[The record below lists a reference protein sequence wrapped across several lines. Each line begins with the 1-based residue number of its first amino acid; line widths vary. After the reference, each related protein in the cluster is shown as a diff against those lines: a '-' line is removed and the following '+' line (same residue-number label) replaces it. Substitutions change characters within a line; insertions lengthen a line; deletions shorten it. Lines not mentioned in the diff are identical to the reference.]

1 MRVKG
6 PLNAPVES
14 RVGRYASKTISP
26 VRSSIRLYFVD
37 TPESDSRFPE
47 RNAEQAAYF
56 GITPEQSVQAGK
68 EAREF
73 VRKTLILTPGMGC
86 HAKAQRRKE
95 VGLARNPALLLR
107 VNAEKIPTLCAFAA
121 LRLCVTL
128 FPSIAGSRLMGK
140 PATVFTRWASALGS
154 SRLPR
159 YYIVSWRSRGGI
171 LPICWWRMALPGS
184 TEPA

>member
-1 MRVKG
+1 MTFPFHFRLVFALLLLGGGDALTDGVVHAHSRKFVKLGDGEFLDTAYSDGDSFRMRVG
-6 PLNAPVES
+6 GEEHVF
-14 RVGRYASKTISP
+14 
-26 VRSSIRLYFVD
+26 RLYFVD

-95 VGLARNPALLLR
+95 VGLVRNPALLLR

-121 LRLCVTL
+121 LRLCG
-128 FPSIAGSRLMGK
+128 FA
-140 PATVFTRWASALGS
+140 
-154 SRLPR
+154 
-159 YYIVSWRSRGGI
+159 
-171 LPICWWRMALPGS
+171 
-184 TEPA
+184 